1 MTTMY
6 DRFTALHSTDDLFLM
21 PNPWDIGSA
30 VRLEALGFPAL
41 ATTSSGHAAT
51 LGRSDME
58 VTRDEVVEHTAA
70 LAGAIDVPL
79 NVDAERC
86 FADTPEGVAT
96 TVALLVE
103 AGAAGCSIEDYNP
116 ASDAI
121 DPIEV
126 AVERVAAAAE
136 AAHGPDRKLVLTA
149 RAENKLH
156 GITALDDTLARLVA
170 FREAG
175 ADVVYAPGL
184 VDLDEIRT
192 VVETVG
198 VPVNVLRRPGGP
210 SLPDLAAAGVRR
222 LSIGGAFAFRA
233 YAAMEEAAAELLEAR
248 HAG

>member
-6 DRFTALHSTDDLFLM
+6 ERFSELHAADDMFLM

-41 ATTSSGHAAT
+41 ATTSSGHAAS

-58 VTRDEVVEHTAA
+58 VNRDEIVEHTAA
-70 LAGAIDVPL
+70 LVGAIGVPL

-86 FADTPEGVAT
+86 FADTPDGVAD

-103 AGAAGCSIEDYNP
+103 AGAAGVSIEDYDP
-116 ASDAI
+116 ASDVI

-126 AVERVAAAAE
+126 AIERVAAAAE
-136 AAHGPDRKLVLTA
+136 AAHGSDQRLVLTA

-156 GITALDDTLARLVA
+156 GVDDLDDTLNRLVA
-170 FREAG
+170 FRDAG
-175 ADVVYAPGL
+175 ADVVYAPAL

-192 VVETVG
+192 VVDAVG
-198 VPVNVLRRPGGP
+198 VPVNVLRYPGCP

-233 YAAMEEAAAELLEAR
+233 YSAMEEAAAELLEAR
-248 HAG
+248 HAD